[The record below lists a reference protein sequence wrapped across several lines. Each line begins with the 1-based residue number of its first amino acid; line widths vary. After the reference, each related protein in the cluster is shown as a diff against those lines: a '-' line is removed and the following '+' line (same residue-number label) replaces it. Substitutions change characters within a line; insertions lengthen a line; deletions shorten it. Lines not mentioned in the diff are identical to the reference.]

1 MAQNSVLMK
10 RRNAAE
16 MNWPTT
22 LFSPDVINMFV
33 WQRLAETPHHHDFN
47 SFFNDSE
54 NCDVKCIHTL

>member
-22 LFSPDVINMFV
+22 LFSPDVINMFG
-33 WQRLAETPHHHDFN
+33 RGLGETPHHHDFN

-54 NCDVKCIHTL
+54 NCDVKFIHTL